1 MLVVSVVVVLVSVVV
16 EVVMAQSSVPGW
28 PSWPAPPGDPLEH
41 RGWGVGTVVVVSRV
55 VVSSVVVS
63 SVVASSVVDSSVVDS
78 SVLVSRT
85 QSLPCA
91 PTSSHSSG
99 VHGCARVHWVV
110 GYSGCADA
118 PLTYEAPI
126 TPSASN
132 APATATCNKRLRIS
146 LPHRSAALR
155 PLAGQDARVG
165 KPSSRR
171 LSPQR
176 RAASEPPSTELPWPQ
191 LLGQSN
197 VRLP

>member
-1 MLVVSVVVVLVSVVV
+1 VLVVSVVVVLVSVVV

-41 RGWGVGTVVVVSRV
+41 RGWGVATVVVVSRVVVSSVVVSSV

-63 SVVASSVVDSSVVDS
+63 SVVASSVVDSSVV
-78 SVLVSRT
+78 VSRT

-155 PLAGQDARVG
+155 PFGRARC
-165 KPSSRR
+165 PSRKAVIEEAVAAATRR
-171 LSPQR
+171 K
-176 RAASEPPSTELPWPQ
+176 
-191 LLGQSN
+191 
-197 VRLP
+197 